1 MADAVGLMA
10 DTSLDRLS
18 IIIKSEADE
27 SGDVWTPISL
37 QTDAAVVL
45 LARLLVAIRSNLPEE
60 LAAAW
65 AADLVR
71 LAHLK
76 MCVCRMM

>member
-10 DTSLDRLS
+10 ETSADRFS
-18 IIIKSEADE
+18 IIINSEADE

-45 LARLLVAIRSNLPEE
+45 DRLLEAIRSNLPEE
-60 LAAAW
+60 LAAAS
-65 AADLVR
+65 AAALVR

-76 MCVCRMM
+76 MCVCKTM